1 MNRIY
6 QSYGEDRGVVACC
19 RLAENVGER
28 VMEGEEKEDEI
39 GGNFETMLNITQ
51 SEGAG
56 AGHAR

>member
-1 MNRIY
+1 M
-6 QSYGEDRGVVACC
+6 VACC